1 MSGQE
6 HRTDALH
13 ERLSAIW
20 GTAPGLG
27 RLAAVN
33 HTAVGQRYIIVAFAL
48 FLVGGLLAMLIRTQ
62 LAWHDG
68 QSVDYQTYN
77 QLFTMHGTTMMF
89 LFAVPVL
96 EGLAVYLIP
105 KMIGARDLPFPRL
118 GAFTFWCYV
127 FGVLLLYSSFLFDA
141 APDGGW
147 FMYVPLNSKPYSPGL
162 NADFWLL
169 GITFIEIGAVLAALE
184 LIVAILRTRAP
195 GMAIHRMPLFA
206 WAILVMAFM
215 IVFGFPPLIL
225 GGILLELERA
235 AGLPFYDPT
244 RGGDPM
250 LWQHL
255 FWIFGH
261 PEVYIIF
268 LPAAGIVS
276 MVVATFARTPIVGYT
291 WVVLAL
297 IGTGFI
303 SFFLW
308 VHHMFATGI
317 PLLSLSFFSGASM
330 AVAIP
335 SGIQIFAWIATL
347 WRGRP
352 VLEVPLLFVLGFF
365 AIFVIG
371 GLTGVMVALVPFN
384 WQVHDTHFVVAHLHY
399 VLIGGMVFPL
409 LAGLYYWLP
418 LFTGR
423 TMSPALGR
431 AGFWL
436 LFIGFNVTFF
446 PMHLT
451 GLLGMP
457 RRVYTYPEG
466 LGWEYLNATSTIG
479 GFILTVGVAVFV
491 LDMIL
496 HLRHGQRTGINPW
509 QAGTLEW
516 SLATPVTAY
525 AFASLPH
532 VDARYPLWRERDLSD
547 RLARGE
553 GLLADASRNAR
564 ETLAT
569 SVLNAEPQS
578 VLRLPG
584 SSFLPLAAAAMLGI
598 FFIGLLSQVYSLAA
612 AGFALALAVLLRWLW
627 DTERTPEQTLDLGGG
642 LRLPTRIPPQLSP
655 ARLSLLLG
663 LAALATLYGSL
674 AYAFLF
680 LWTVSPNWPPVGY
693 APLDVAGPGLALV
706 LLVAGSAVMAWGQRR
721 RGGQR
726 QLSRT
731 LAIAAALAVGY
742 GAVEAWALVG
752 WSAPARAHVYP
763 ALVYTLVGAQL
774 LQVAAALLMAGFLW
788 LRARH
793 RDLAEPALGAHL
805 LGLYWHYVALTGVV
819 VFALVHV
826 FPNLA

>member
-1 MSGQE
+1 MNEQE
-6 HRTDALH
+6 RRASALH
-13 ERLSAIW
+13 ERLSVIW

-33 HTAVGQRYIIVAFAL
+33 HTAVGQRYIVVAFIL
-48 FLVGGLLAMLIRTQ
+48 FLVGGLLAMLIRSQ
-62 LAWHDG
+62 LAWHDN
-68 QSVDYQTYN
+68 QSVDYETYN

-89 LFAVPVL
+89 LFAVPIL

-127 FGVLLLYSSFLFDA
+127 FGVLLLYSSFFFDA

-169 GITFIEIGAVLAALE
+169 GITYIEIGAVLAALE

-235 AGLPFYDPT
+235 VGLPFYDPA
-244 RGGDPM
+244 RGGDPI

-276 MVVATFARTPIVGYT
+276 MVVATFARTPVVGYI

-335 SGIQIFAWIATL
+335 SGIQVFAWIATL

-352 VLEVPLLFVLGFF
+352 VLEVPLLFILGFF

-399 VLIGGMVFPL
+399 VLVGGMVFPL

-418 LFTGR
+418 LFSGR
-423 TMSPALGR
+423 TMSAPLGR
-431 AGFWL
+431 AAFWL

-479 GFILTVGVAVFV
+479 AFILTVGVAVFV
-491 LDMIL
+491 FDMIL
-496 HLRHGQRTGINPW
+496 HLRHGPRAGSNPW

-516 SLATPVTAY
+516 SLATPVTSY
-525 AFASLPH
+525 AFTSLPRVH
-532 VDARYPLWRERDLSD
+532 ARYPLWQQRDLPET
-547 RLARGE
+547 LARGE

-569 SVLNAEPQS
+569 SVLNAEPQA

-598 FFIGLLSQVYSLAA
+598 FFIGLLAQVYSLAA
-612 AGFALALAVLLRWLW
+612 IGLVLTLAVLLRWLW
-627 DTERTPEQTLDLGGG
+627 DTERTPEQMLDVGGG
-642 LRLPTRIPPQLSP
+642 LRLTTRLPPRLSP

-663 LAALATLYGSL
+663 LVALATLYASL
-674 AYAFLF
+674 AYAFLY
-680 LWTVSPNWPPVGY
+680 LWTVSPRWPPAGY
-693 APLDVAGPGLALV
+693 VPLDVARPALALA
-706 LLVAGSAVMAWGQRR
+706 LLVVSSGVIVWGQRNAQR
-721 RGGQR
+721 R
-726 QLSRT
+726 LSWP
-731 LAIAAALAVGY
+731 LAIAAALAY
-742 GAVEAWALVG
+742 GGSEAWSLAD
-752 WSAPARAHVYP
+752 WAAPARSHVYP

-788 LRARH
+788 LRARR
-793 RDLAEPALGAHL
+793 RDLAEPALGVHL
-805 LGLYWHYVALTGVV
+805 LGLYWHYVAVIGAV
-819 VFALVHV
+819 VFALVHL
-826 FPNLA
+826 FPYLN